1 MRMKPIEDAYQPISC
16 MQHERLEFAVL
27 RRIPLKLQLANGDAL
42 AGMGLDVYTQAGAE
56 WLKFRDATG
65 VEQVIRL
72 DQIAFFSEA

>member
-1 MRMKPIEDAYQPISC
+1 MDYQPISC

-27 RRIPLKLQLANGDAL
+27 RRIPLKLRLASGVAL
-42 AGMGLDVYTQAGAE
+42 EGLALDVYTQGGVE

-72 DQIAFFSEA
+72 DQIKSFSEA